1 MSSENK
7 FTELGVTFK
16 VLQPSD
22 YQKVMDFLL
31 ESFFPDE
38 PIFRSTKILDGS
50 GIVNN
55 YIAGL
60 VKKELVEPCLE
71 DGQSIAAINKEG
83 DIIGARY

>member
-1 MSSENK
+1 
-7 FTELGVTFK
+7 
-16 VLQPSD
+16 
-22 YQKVMDFLL
+22 MDFLL

-83 DIIGARY
+83 DIIGARYYTHYFL